1 MVYHNIT
8 TMKKIILII
17 IALSLLGC
25 GTTKKVVE
33 TKVITNENTI
43 TKDSLVDKSQIVSD
57 KGYTILDLYNNL
69 DKSIITIREYNQPD
83 SSGKQSIKR
92 DITINKDITTKRNR
106 EVVKT
111 DKTEVKKDIT
121 QVKDSVDKKDTQI
134 EIKESVKKTSIL
146 DKIGAYIILIAI
158 IVVVVI
164 IVLYGSKIKL
174 FFTQLFSIF
183 VGK

>member
-1 MVYHNIT
+1 
-8 TMKKIILII
+8 MKKIILIL

-33 TKVITNENTI
+33 TKVTTNENTI

-92 DITINKDITTKRNR
+92 DITINKDITTKKNR

-146 DKIGAYIILIAI
+146 DKIGAYLILIAI

>member
-8 TMKKIILII
+8 TMKKIILIL

-92 DITINKDITTKRNR
+92 DITINKDITTKR
-106 EVVKT
+106 
-111 DKTEVKKDIT
+111 
-121 QVKDSVDKKDTQI
+121 I
-134 EIKESVKKTSIL
+134 ERSLKLIKQRLKRI
-146 DKIGAYIILIAI
+146 
-158 IVVVVI
+158 
-164 IVLYGSKIKL
+164 
-174 FFTQLFSIF
+174 
-183 VGK
+183 

>member
-25 GTTKKVVE
+25 GTTKRVVE
-33 TKVITNENTI
+33 TKVVTNKNTI

-92 DITINKDITTKRNR
+92 DITINKDIITKKNR

-111 DKTEVKKDIT
+111 DKTEVKT
-121 QVKDSVDKKDTQI
+121 EV
-134 EIKESVKKTSIL
+134 KESVKKTSIL
-146 DKIGAYIILIAI
+146 DKIGAYLILIAI

-164 IVLYGSKIKL
+164 IVLHGSKIKL

>member
-1 MVYHNIT
+1 M
-8 TMKKIILII
+8 L
-17 IALSLLGC
+17 
-25 GTTKKVVE
+25 
-33 TKVITNENTI
+33 
-43 TKDSLVDKSQIVSD
+43 
-57 KGYTILDLYNNL
+57 
-69 DKSIITIREYNQPD
+69 
-83 SSGKQSIKR
+83 KR
-92 DITINKDITTKRNR
+92 DITINKDITTKKNR

-146 DKIGAYIILIAI
+146 DKIGAYLILIAI